1 MGNQKQKWTSEEE
14 EALKAGVAK
23 HGTGKWKN
31 ILTDPH
37 FAPFLTQRS
46 NIDLKDKW
54 RNLGISTGLQG
65 SKDRDKF
72 SSLTITYGPIS
83 SAQNSNSAA
92 SLAGNDV
99 TCDSSRIPADGITAQ
114 RYYPWIFE
122 ALSTIKDSRGS
133 DLGAIARF
141 IEQRNDVPQ
150 NFRRSLSS
158 MVRRLILQGKLEKVQ
173 KRYKIKDSVSGT
185 KTPSP
190 KQKDVKPRPS
200 PNSGFVIPSTREGA
214 VRTTAYRIADA
225 ENKSFV
231 ASEAVKEAER
241 VSNMAEET
249 ESMLQ
254 IVKGI
259 YEQCSGD
266 KFFVCDCD
274 TGHP

>member
-1 MGNQKQKWTSEEE
+1 MQ
-14 EALKAGVAK
+14 
-23 HGTGKWKN
+23 
-31 ILTDPH
+31 
-37 FAPFLTQRS
+37 
-46 NIDLKDKW
+46 
-54 RNLGISTGLQG
+54 
-65 SKDRDKF
+65 
-72 SSLTITYGPIS
+72 
-83 SAQNSNSAA
+83 
-92 SLAGNDV
+92 
-99 TCDSSRIPADGITAQ
+99 
-114 RYYPWIFE
+114 
-122 ALSTIKDSRGS
+122 
-133 DLGAIARF
+133 
-141 IEQRNDVPQ
+141 
-150 NFRRSLSS
+150 
-158 MVRRLILQGKLEKVQ
+158 VQ

-259 YEQCSGD
+259 YEQCN
-266 KFFVCDCD
+266 F
-274 TGHP
+274 